1 MQNEVR
7 ECQECNNDYTQ
18 QSLELFCCDD
28 CRIRFWSKRR
38 KDKKKPITGNGH
50 LEDLKFQM
58 DKTFAQGRNIIRSI
72 QRIELEYSDWEDRV
86 VAIEAQLHDIEVEI
100 GIEQEETDNTKV
112 SLDIDFD
119 ALAFIEAN

>member
-38 KDKKKPITGNGH
+38 KDKKKPITSNGH